1 VHRHVRVDIQKK
13 VIFERRR
20 TQAKELTWPLDRFC
34 FLDDERTNLHHFL
47 PLSPDTP
54 AYPLCA
60 CFCLFFFDLTLFSN
74 LPLFDCTYSIFL
86 FSLSS
91 NQSTHS
97 YIAWYISWH
106 HLIVST
112 MLVLGQLGVWG
123 FFSFSWKN
131 SYLTFRHNES
141 IWKRSSARTFI
152 KGQGTGRLVGI
163 GGGLVRARGYYQL
176 KILTKFSGLFALPAT
191 LAWFAPI
198 FVDRT

>member
-1 VHRHVRVDIQKK
+1 MNKSALLPSLVARYTRIPTLRLLLS
-13 VIFERRR
+13 FLFR
-20 TQAKELTWPLDRFC
+20 LDT
-34 FLDDERTNLHHFL
+34 L
-47 PLSPDTP
+47 
-54 AYPLCA
+54 
-60 CFCLFFFDLTLFSN
+60 LFSN

-91 NQSTHS
+91 NQSTQLHCLV
-97 YIAWYISWH
+97 YIVAPPYHIYYAGVGTAGS
-106 HLIVST
+106 
-112 MLVLGQLGVWG
+112 LGL
-123 FFSFSWKN
+123 FSFSWKN

-176 KILTKFSGLFALPAT
+176 QILTKFSGLFALPAT